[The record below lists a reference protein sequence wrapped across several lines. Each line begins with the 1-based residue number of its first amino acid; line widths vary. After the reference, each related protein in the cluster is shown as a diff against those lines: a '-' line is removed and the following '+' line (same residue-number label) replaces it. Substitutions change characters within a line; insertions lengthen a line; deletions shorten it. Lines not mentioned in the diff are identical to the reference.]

1 MARTWLTP
9 MTTSLHLESNSMNA
23 FPLAVGLVA
32 FLYASVGHGG
42 ASGYY
47 ATGVL
52 LGLRP
57 QNLKAQVLIL
67 NLFVA
72 GLSAYSFTRK
82 GHLHWNLLAPLVA
95 ASMPCA
101 YLGAKLALPVERANQ
116 ILGACLAVAA
126 LRLIFHDWLQ
136 KKAEE
141 SEAHPPRLWV
151 LVCVG
156 ALLGLVAG
164 ITGVGGGIYLS
175 PVLLLTGW
183 ASPGTTAASSAW
195 FIVLN
200 SASALAGL
208 SPKLGGLQLQWLWIA
223 CGCLGGALGGWVG
236 ANRLPIH
243 WFRRTLGLVLMV
255 AALKLV

>member
-1 MARTWLTP
+1 MAVT
-9 MTTSLHLESNSMNA
+9 
-23 FPLAVGLVA
+23 FVA

-47 ATGVL
+47 AAGVL
-52 LGLRP
+52 LGLAP
-57 QNLKAQVLIL
+57 PSLKAQVLIL

-72 GLSAYSFTRK
+72 GLSAYAFTRK
-82 GHLHWNLLAPLVA
+82 GYLRWDLLAPLVA

-101 YLGAKLALPVERANQ
+101 FLGAKLALPVDGANK
-116 ILGACLAVAA
+116 ILGACLALAA
-126 LRLIFHDWLQ
+126 LRLILHDWLQ

-151 LVCVG
+151 LLLVG
-156 ALLGLVAG
+156 ALLGLIAG

-208 SPKLGGLQLQWLWIA
+208 VPGPGGLQLQWLWIA
-223 CGCLGGALGGWVG
+223 CGCLGGVLGGWVG
-236 ANRLPIH
+236 ANRLPVK
-243 WFRRTLGLVLMV
+243 WFRRTLGLVLM
-255 AALKLV
+255 AAAFKLV